1 MTKET
6 TELVNSSPSHSG
18 SSWNILNSAGYHIGV
33 SNPSSYHIV
42 TDEYKWF
49 GGMTVDSNNNI
60 YIADGYD
67 SSSPSTSKLFKLTT
81 NSGLTA
87 ITAASVYIDGTN
99 KTTFRTPLVSRID
112 MRDTFICG
120 NGHMN
125 NFTSSIPW
133 NVGST
138 GYIGNLSTG
147 GLDIFIN
154 KDGLPR
160 TGAQPGGNST
170 GSCPYQIPMS
180 RFADGAHVNGSDWT
194 YNSGSINYYGDY
206 IWYSQAG
213 QGGSYSNMPY
223 MNQVKFLNDSSKVT
237 SQSGNISLVTK
248 VDSTFNNNITEGI
261 ELKPLSIDPGVGTSK
276 AKSITLE
283 AENVN
288 VMGNFVLKQVTTTE
302 MNELSATPGTL
313 IYNTTVNKV
322 YAWNGTSWNA
332 LW

>member
-1 MTKET
+1 YDRTVSEQDSLGVMGNWIIQISRQSIIDSGTIDNPNYDIPIDYKVHQFQAVASESATLGITGYPHAENHLSGFKLREVTFISDTEAIIFLMSRRLVGAFESPYTASHEIRLIKYNFMTKET

-147 GLDIFIN
+147 GL
-154 KDGLPR
+154 
-160 TGAQPGGNST
+160 
-170 GSCPYQIPMS
+170 
-180 RFADGAHVNGSDWT
+180 
-194 YNSGSINYYGDY
+194 
-206 IWYSQAG
+206 
-213 QGGSYSNMPY
+213 
-223 MNQVKFLNDSSKVT
+223 
-237 SQSGNISLVTK
+237 
-248 VDSTFNNNITEGI
+248 
-261 ELKPLSIDPGVGTSK
+261 
-276 AKSITLE
+276 
-283 AENVN
+283 
-288 VMGNFVLKQVTTTE
+288 
-302 MNELSATPGTL
+302 
-313 IYNTTVNKV
+313 
-322 YAWNGTSWNA
+322 
-332 LW
+332 